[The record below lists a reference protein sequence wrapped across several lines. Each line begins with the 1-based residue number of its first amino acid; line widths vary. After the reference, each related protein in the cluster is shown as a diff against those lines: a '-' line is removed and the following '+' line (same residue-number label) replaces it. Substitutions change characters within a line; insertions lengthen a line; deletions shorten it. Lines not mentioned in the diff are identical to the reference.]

1 LSDYRLPVPSNPLQ
15 ISANK
20 NEFANM
26 EKEDEKT
33 PGIKGCISVL

>member
-1 LSDYRLPVPSNPLQ
+1 MVDVTVWNFLSDYRLPVPSNPLQ

-33 PGIKGCISVL
+33 P